1 MPVYQPIDLDQ
12 LIEQANSLEPLPASA
27 VRLAAILSQEEW
39 DLDDV
44 TPVVSLDQGL
54 TGKLL
59 SAANSA
65 ASGARDQIATVE
77 QAVVRL
83 GAGTVL
89 ALGVGAAV
97 RDRVNVAL
105 PEYGLSEEQ
114 LWTHSVASAVIA
126 DGIRD
131 FTERQIPVEVT
142 TAALLHDVG
151 KLVLA
156 RHLDASLLQYLHN
169 ARGDGGLSEQRAE
182 MEILG
187 VNHAELGCLI
197 AQHWNL
203 PEIICRG
210 IGYHHAPGDYFGDDR
225 ETLVAHGVHLANRVA
240 TFVCGEDSEMPEADA
255 MLAASKIRLG
265 LSRRDYETMCN
276 EMRDNF
282 IEISGMY
289 G

>member
-1 MPVYQPIDLDQ
+1 MFIIDCASPRPQSGHPARNLGFINPVFIAEPFFQAFLLDKRK
-12 LIEQANSLEPLPASA
+12 
-27 VRLAAILSQEEW
+27 V
-39 DLDDV
+39 DCV
-44 TPVVSLDQGL
+44 TNKKDRHPHGYRQGF
-54 TGKLL
+54 
-59 SAANSA
+59 
-65 ASGARDQIATVE
+65 Q
-77 QAVVRL
+77 
-83 GAGTVL
+83 
-89 ALGVGAAV
+89 
-97 RDRVNVAL
+97 
-105 PEYGLSEEQ
+105 EYGLSEEQ

-255 MLAASKIRLG
+255 MLAASKIRL
-265 LSRRDYETMCN
+265 ETMCN